1 MTERRGLSR
10 AATEKGK
17 MTARREKDLQRYFDG
32 ELAGRRARKLR
43 EELERSPAD
52 QRRLADLQ
60 QLRGSLR
67 DAVEESAQDASF
79 DGLWARVQV
88 GIAERRPIPW
98 GERIRAWLRRYGLVV
113 ASATAAAVLVGVI
126 VTPLLEEPPARD
138 EVDIES
144 LEVDPEVAVTVFTID
159 SPDRDDKTTVIW
171 LDEDAASDKDTD
183 EPDSPKNG
191 RGPQP

>member
-1 MTERRGLSR
+1 MTERRVSR
-10 AATEKGK
+10 AATEKGT
-17 MTARREKDLQRYFDG
+17 MTARRDKDLQRYFDG

-60 QLRGSLR
+60 QLRGGLR
-67 DAVEESAQDASF
+67 NAVEESAQDASF

-113 ASATAAAVLVGVI
+113 ASATAAAVLVSV
-126 VTPLLEEPPARD
+126 VVAPLLQEPPARD

>member
-171 LDEDAASDKDTD
+171 LDEDAASDEDAD